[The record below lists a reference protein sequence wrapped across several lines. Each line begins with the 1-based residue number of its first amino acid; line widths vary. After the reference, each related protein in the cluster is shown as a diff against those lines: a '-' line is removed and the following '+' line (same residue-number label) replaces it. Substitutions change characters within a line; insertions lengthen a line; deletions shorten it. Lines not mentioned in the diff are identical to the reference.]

1 MREGKEEALPPSI
14 YDKTV
19 TLILK
24 AEKLM
29 RKNICKYLNKILAN
43 NPKLCKYAK
52 NSLRK

>member
-1 MREGKEEALPPSI
+1 MRKEKEEALPPSI
-14 YDKTV
+14 YDKTI

-43 NPKLCKYAK
+43 DLKLRTYAK
-52 NSLRK
+52 K